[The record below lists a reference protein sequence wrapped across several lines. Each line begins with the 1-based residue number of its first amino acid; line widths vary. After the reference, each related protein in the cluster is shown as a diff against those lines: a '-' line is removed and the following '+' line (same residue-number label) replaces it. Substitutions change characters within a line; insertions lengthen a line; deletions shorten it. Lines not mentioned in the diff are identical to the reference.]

1 MFIKLTKLHFS
12 MDLIFQIIL
21 ATFVISLI
29 SLSGAILFVFN
40 EKKVS
45 KFLILIVALAAG
57 AFLGTAFFHL
67 IPEAV
72 EMHVEGEHYEDVHEE
87 LGSSDEHEEVA
98 HEEEHNHVFLP
109 SYFILLGILLF
120 YVIEKFIHWHH
131 HHDIDCHKHS
141 LSTLSLIGDGIHN
154 FIDGALIAAAFFVD
168 TNLGIVTTIAIALHE
183 IPQEI
188 GDLAILLHSG
198 MSKTKA
204 LFLNFLSAITAI
216 LGAVSMYFIANIM
229 ENYIPLMI
237 SFVAGTFIYLSL
249 ADIIPELNKKS
260 NNFSQLTI
268 SLVFLIGII
277 LSLSMSFIAH

>member
-1 MFIKLTKLHFS
+1 MELL
-12 MDLIFQIIL
+12 FQILI
-21 ATFVISLI
+21 ATFIVSLI

-40 EKKVS
+40 EKRVNKYM
-45 KFLILIVALAAG
+45 ILIVALAAG

-72 EMHVEGEHYEDVHEE
+72 EMHFDIEHLEEIGGE
-87 LGSSDEHEEVA
+87 EHEV
-98 HEEEHNHVFLP
+98 EEEHSHMFLP

-120 YVIEKFIHWHH
+120 YIIEKFIHWHH
-131 HHDIDCHKHS
+131 HHDINCHKHS

-154 FIDGALIAAAFFVD
+154 LIDGALIGAAFFVD
-168 TNLGIVTTIAIALHE
+168 VRLGIVTTIAIALHE

-198 MSKTKA
+198 MSKYKA
-204 LFLNFLSAITAI
+204 LLFNFLSALTSIF
-216 LGAVSMYFIANIM
+216 GAVIMYFFIGRL
-229 ENYIPLMI
+229 ESYLPLLI

-260 NNFSQLTI
+260 HKFSQFTI
-268 SLVFLIGII
+268 SFIFLIGIG
-277 LSLSMSFIAH
+277 LSFVMSLFAH